1 MKTEEKVAD
10 FREDFP
16 KFSQEMKEKYTILVP
31 DMLPWHFDLIT
42 HVIGRLGYRLEV
54 LHNEGRKVV
63 DEGLKH
69 VHNDACYPA
78 LCVIGQFLDALKSGR
93 YDTEKTAVLITQ
105 TGGGCRASNYIS
117 LIRKALKAE
126 FPNVPVLS
134 VNFSGLEKGNGLQ
147 LSLGTILRLGYSIF
161 YSDLV
166 MTCYNQTRPYEAEA
180 GASDAVRKECTERLK
195 QAFDCGK
202 HKRFGKLTREILT
215 AFASVPR
222 HPLCEEA
229 VSCHSE
235 RSEESHEVSDG
246 VTPCAGAGGNK
257 GECGTS
263 PKLKVGIVGEIY
275 VKYSPL
281 GNSHLEDFLLSEDCE
296 PVLPA
301 LMDFVLYC
309 VVNNINDA
317 KLYGLNKGAAR
328 LYKVVY
334 RWLYGKQ
341 KKMISIM
348 KKQGVFEPLHD
359 FERLRALADEVINQ
373 GVKMGEGWLIPAEMA
388 ALYETGTKNIV
399 CAQPFGCLP
408 NHIVGKGAVRTLKEK
423 YTDINVVA
431 VDYDPSATRVNQ
443 ENRIKLMLAT
453 ARRK

>member
-1 MKTEEKVAD
+1 MKTQEKIAD
-10 FREDFP
+10 FRDGFP
-16 KFSQEMKEKYTILVP
+16 KFTQEMKRDYTILVP
-31 DMLPWHFDLIT
+31 DMLPWHFDLLTYI
-42 HVIGRLGYRLEV
+42 IEKQGYKLEV
-54 LHNEGRKVV
+54 LHNEGRRVV

-78 LCVIGQFLDALKSGR
+78 LCVIGQFLDALKSGK
-93 YDTEKTAVLITQ
+93 YDTDKTAVLITQ
-105 TGGGCRASNYIS
+105 TGGGCRASNYIA

-126 FPNVPVLS
+126 FPHVPVLS
-134 VNFSGLEKGNGLQ
+134 VNFSGLEKDSGLKMN
-147 LSLGTILRLGYSIF
+147 LGVIVRLGYSIF

-166 MTCYNQTRPYEAEA
+166 MTCYNQTRPYEAEQ
-180 GASDAVRKECTERLK
+180 GASDKVRKDCTERLK
-195 QAFDCGK
+195 RAFDGGGY
-202 HKRFGKLTREILT
+202 KRFAKITKSILS
-215 AFASVPR
+215 AFASVER
-222 HPLCEEA
+222 RPLRSPPTGDDA
-229 VSCHSE
+229 RAGGHSE
-235 RSEESHEVSDG
+235 RGEESCLGKE
-246 VTPCAGAGGNK
+246 
-257 GECGTS
+257 
-263 PKLKVGIVGEIY
+263 KLKVGIVGEIY
-275 VKYSPL
+275 VKYSPI
-281 GNSHLEDFLLSEDCE
+281 GNSHLEDFLLSENCE

-301 LMDFVLYC
+301 LMDFVMYC
-309 VVNNINDA
+309 IINNINDA
-317 KLYGLNKGAAR
+317 KMYGINKGTAR
-328 LYKVVY
+328 LFKIVY

-423 YTDINVVA
+423 YNGINVVA

-453 ARRK
+453 ARR